1 MERNG
6 DDMGLDEL
14 KDKAKDMLGQ
24 HADQADKGVDKAREV
39 VDDKT
44 GGKFSDQ
51 LGNAADK
58 AKEGYRDGQQ

>member
-1 MERNG
+1 
-6 DDMGLDEL
+6 MGLDEL
-14 KDKAKDMLGQ
+14 KDKAKDLLGQ
-24 HADQADKGVDKAREV
+24 HADQADKGIDKAREV

-51 LGNAADK
+51 LSTAADK